1 MEHMR
6 FENIV
11 RDLAVDDA
19 ARLAE
24 AQRLSLAE
32 HCYLIFFSAR
42 SGSSWLTSLLSAT
55 KRLGFPE
62 EYLNPE
68 FVRSVAGALNARTP
82 ATVLDML
89 RRRKRTPNGI
99 FGMEVRAVDI
109 TLFDEV
115 LFFETFGPQTII
127 FNLWRDNIVSQGISL
142 YRAVSTG
149 HYHSTDA
156 GPPTQPPYDAD
167 GIKRWITHLLN
178 TENTNL
184 EMLAKWGR
192 PARFLRY
199 EDIMRDP
206 ETTLRQFA
214 DALRVEVQP
223 AEPRG
228 EAGPQHE
235 KIGDGWNRD
244 TETRFRHEEAGFVA
258 DVEGRRLIRRQPGEP
273 GWLAPA
279 RAASAALV

>member
-1 MEHMR
+1 MDHMR

-24 AQRLSLAE
+24 AARLGLAE
-32 HCYLIFFSAR
+32 RCYLIFFSAR

-55 KRLGFPE
+55 RRLGFPE

-109 TLFDEV
+109 ALFDEA

-127 FNLWRDNIVSQGISL
+127 FNLWRDNIVSQGVSL

-156 GPPTQPPYDAD
+156 GPPAPPPYDAG
-167 GIKRWITHLLN
+167 GITRWITHLLN
-178 TENTNL
+178 TENSNL
-184 EMLAKWGR
+184 ELLAKWGR

-206 ETTLRQFA
+206 QTTLHQFA
-214 DALRVEVQP
+214 DALRVDLPPNE
-223 AEPRG
+223 ASG
-228 EAGPQHE
+228 EAGPRHE
-235 KIGDGWNRD
+235 KIGDGWNR
-244 TETRFRHEEAGFVA
+244 EAEERFRREDAGFVA
-258 DVEGRRLIRRQPGEP
+258 DVEARRLIRRQPGEP

-279 RAASAALV
+279 RAASAASA